1 MSEESRENKF
11 VETKPEEGKILLQSG
26 IPTNAR
32 LMIWTEGQKFSFTSR
47 IHRVSAANGALMIA
61 VPKEGGEDFEEKLRK
76 AGVEEC
82 LFSLNL
88 PTDVVFF
95 RGQLRPGDE
104 SALNFKV
111 SPPVYKVQRRRN
123 LRLPVSADRG
133 SKVRIQLSASDSQPI
148 EADLMN
154 VSEGGVGVLVQD
166 EAIYARLPQ
175 GKRLAIV
182 SFTLDGHAYQAT
194 GEVRYAGVISG
205 AKTKKQY
212 RIGIQFVSIDR
223 ASSDR
228 LANFVFE
235 ESSKYLGR
243 M

>member
-1 MSEESRENKF
+1 MTGESRENKF
-11 VETKPEEGKILLQSG
+11 VETKPEEGKVLLQSA
-26 IPTNAR
+26 IPTNGR
-32 LMIWTEGQKFSFTSR
+32 LMIWTEGQRFSFTSR
-47 IHRVSAANGALMIA
+47 IHRVMAANGALMIA
-61 VPKEGGEDFEEKLRK
+61 VPKEGSDFEAKLRQ

-123 LRLPVSADRG
+123 LRLPVSEGRA
-133 SKVRIQLSASDSQPI
+133 SSVRIQLSASDAKPI
-148 EADLMN
+148 EASLMN

-166 EAIYARLPQ
+166 ESVYARLPQ

-182 SFTLDGHAYQAT
+182 SFTLDGHDYQAT

-205 AKTKKQY
+205 AKVKKQY

-243 M
+243 I